1 MMMVRMINGH
11 IKNWMCILLAGLVA
25 FLPMD
30 ALADKVEENPSNLRM
45 MADLVIARP
54 AGIVLL
60 GLGST
65 FYVVT
70 LPFSLLGG
78 NSKEALSQL
87 VVEPAKEAFVRCLG
101 CSTPGRKERVVQ

>member
-1 MMMVRMINGH
+1 M
-11 IKNWMCILLAGLVA
+11 LAGLVT

-30 ALADKVEENPSNLRM
+30 ALADKVEENPSGLRM
-45 MADLVIARP
+45 MADLLIARP

-65 FYVVT
+65 VYVVT

-78 NSKEALSQL
+78 NSKEVLGQL
-87 VVEPAKEAFVRCLG
+87 VVGPAKEAFVRCLG
-101 CSTPGRKERVVQ
+101 CSTPGRKEKVRE

>member
-1 MMMVRMINGH
+1 M
-11 IKNWMCILLAGLVA
+11 LAGLVT
-25 FLPMD
+25 FLPMG

-45 MADLVIARP
+45 MADLLVARP

-60 GLGST
+60 GLGSVV
-65 FYVVT
+65 YVVT